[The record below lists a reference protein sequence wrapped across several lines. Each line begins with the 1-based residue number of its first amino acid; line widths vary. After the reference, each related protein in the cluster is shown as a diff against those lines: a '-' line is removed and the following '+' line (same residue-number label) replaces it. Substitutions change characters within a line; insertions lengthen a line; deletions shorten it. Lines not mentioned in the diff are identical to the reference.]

1 MSLENVEMWF
11 HKNIDPIVWSKRSI
25 LKHIETVRNS
35 SWVIF
40 FTLIFP
46 DWNLLTWQTNAI
58 FAWQLH
64 AEPRVLWKLE
74 CCQYFNAWNIND
86 WQVKKTFSWKINLLF
101 SKRALPYERFLF
113 FTEYNLISKKVIE
126 NSDAYY
132 PHYERYL

>member
-1 MSLENVEMWF
+1 MSLENVDMWF
-11 HKNIDPIVWSKRSI
+11 HKNIDPIVWGKRSI

-46 DWNLLTWQTNAI
+46 DWNLLTWRTNAI

-86 WQVKKTFSWKINLLF
+86 WQVKKTFSWKKISFFQSVHYHMKDF
-101 SKRALPYERFLF
+101 S

-126 NSDAYY
+126 NSNAYY
-132 PHYERYL
+132 PHYKRYL

>member
-1 MSLENVEMWF
+1 MSLENLISLEYWP
-11 HKNIDPIVWSKRSI
+11 HRSRQSI

-46 DWNLLTWQTNAI
+46 DWNLLTWRTNAI

-86 WQVKKTFSWKINLLF
+86 WQVKKTFSWKKNLLF

-113 FTEYNLISKKVIE
+113 HRIQFDLQKGYRKLWCSLPTL
-126 NSDAYY
+126 
-132 PHYERYL
+132 

>member
-11 HKNIDPIVWSKRSI
+11 HKNIDPIARGKRSI

-46 DWNLLTWQTNAI
+46 DWNLLTWRTNAI

-86 WQVKKTFSWKINLLF
+86 WQVKKTFSWKKKSPFFKACTTIWKISLF
-101 SKRALPYERFLF
+101 HRIQFDLQKGYRKLWCLPPTL
-113 FTEYNLISKKVIE
+113 
-126 NSDAYY
+126 
-132 PHYERYL
+132 